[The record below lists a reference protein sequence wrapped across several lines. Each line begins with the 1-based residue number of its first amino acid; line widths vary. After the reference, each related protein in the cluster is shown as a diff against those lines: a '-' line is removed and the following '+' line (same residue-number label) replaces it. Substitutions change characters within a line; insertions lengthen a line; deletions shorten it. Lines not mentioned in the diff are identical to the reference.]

1 MNMTAAME
9 ARTNKPL
16 TACTD
21 QEIYLALLDIV
32 REQSAARVRPVTGR
46 KLYYISAEFLIGKLL
61 SNNLINLGLYN
72 DTRAAL
78 AAAGK
83 NLSDIEEVEPEPSL
97 GNGGLGRLAACF
109 LDSLATLNLPGDGV
123 GLRYHFGLFHQ
134 SFKDGVQNELP
145 DPWLTAHSWAEKTD
159 TVYPVELAGKTYNAR
174 LYKLAVTG
182 YEGRTNTLNLF
193 DLDTID
199 ESIVHDGITFDKTD
213 IDKNLT
219 LFLYPDDSDEAG
231 RRLRVYQQYLMV
243 SAGAQL
249 ILAECAARGC
259 DYHDLA
265 DYAAIQINDT
275 HPSMVIPEL
284 IRLLGEKGI
293 DFDEA
298 VEIVTKTCAYTNHTI
313 LAEALE
319 KWPRA
324 YLDAV
329 VPQLMPIIE
338 KLDTLARTRTTDES
352 LAIIDGDDRVHMAH
366 MDIHFTHSTNGVAYL
381 HTEILKNSELHGF
394 YQLYPEKF
402 NNKTNGITFRRW
414 LLECDPALTAEI
426 DTIDA
431 AALQPGEEKTL
442 QERKNVITHAQSILA
457 GITAAHLA
465 LAGDE
470 DGEQAG
476 AADLLGGA
484 VDGLQNSARLDE
496 SLTAMSERLND
507 LYYSAR
513 ELATDL
519 ADRLDAY
526 GFDAGELDQIET
538 RLDAIYRIKQKFG
551 MEVDELLAR
560 REAAAA
566 ELETFQSSGQKIA
579 ELKAQMQTLYAAAKE
594 AAEKLTQSRLKGFAA
609 MNKEM
614 KAALEFLNMPG
625 IRFALKHT
633 RGPLSSHGQDT
644 VEFLISTNPGEEPKP
659 LAKIASGG
667 ELSRI
672 MLAFKSALADRD
684 ALPTVIY
691 DEIDTG
697 VSGLAAGRIGQLLHQ
712 TARGHQV
719 LCITHTPQVAA
730 FADNQ
735 LLIQKNVRKDRTFTE
750 IHTLD
755 MDGRVE
761 VLARMISGDKVSE
774 LSLASAR
781 ELIEKSK

>member
-1 MNMTAAME
+1 MLASLKIENVAVIEKAEVNFTPGFNVLTGETGAGKSILIDSINAILGNRTSRELVRSGAQKACIWATFESIPASVKKQLEKCGYEVTDDLLLYREINAEGKGSCRVNGMPATAAVV
-9 ARTNKPL
+9 RDISSGLLSIHGQHDSQSLTNPAL
-16 TACTD
+16 H
-21 QEIYLALLDIV
+21 LGLLDQYAQNRDSFAEYYRRY
-32 REQSAARVRPVTGR
+32 RELVTVKR
-46 KLYYISAEFLIGKLL
+46 
-61 SNNLINLGLYN
+61 
-72 DTRAAL
+72 
-78 AAAGK
+78 
-83 NLSDIEEVEPEPSL
+83 
-97 GNGGLGRLAACF
+97 
-109 LDSLATLNLPGDGV
+109 
-123 GLRYHFGLFHQ
+123 Q
-134 SFKDGVQNELP
+134 
-145 DPWLTAHSWAEKTD
+145 
-159 TVYPVELAGKTYNAR
+159 
-174 LYKLAVTG
+174 
-182 YEGRTNTLNLF
+182 
-193 DLDTID
+193 
-199 ESIVHDGITFDKTD
+199 
-213 IDKNLT
+213 
-219 LFLYPDDSDEAG
+219 
-231 RRLRVYQQYLMV
+231 
-243 SAGAQL
+243 
-249 ILAECAARGC
+249 
-259 DYHDLA
+259 
-265 DYAAIQINDT
+265 
-275 HPSMVIPEL
+275 
-284 IRLLGEKGI
+284 
-293 DFDEA
+293 
-298 VEIVTKTCAYTNHTI
+298 
-313 LAEALE
+313 
-319 KWPRA
+319 
-324 YLDAV
+324 LDALNASESDK
-329 VPQLMPIIE
+329 QRRIE
-338 KLDTLARTRTTDES
+338 
-352 LAIIDGDDRVHMAH
+352 
-366 MDIHFTHSTNGVAYL
+366 
-381 HTEILKNSELHGF
+381 
-394 YQLYPEKF
+394 
-402 NNKTNGITFRRW
+402 
-414 LLECDPALTAEI
+414 ALTAEI

-538 RLDAIYRIKQKFG
+538 RLDTIYRIKQKFG

-672 MLAFKSALADRD
+672 MLAFKSALA
-684 ALPTVIY
+684 TVIY

>member
-1 MNMTAAME
+1 MLANLKIENVAVIEKAEVHFTPGFNVLTGETGAGKSILIDSINAILGNRTSRELVRSGAQKACIWATFEDIPDSVKKQLEKCGYEVSDDLLLYREINAEGKGSCRVNGMPATAAVVRDIS
-9 ARTNKPL
+9 AGLLSIHGQHDSQSLTNPAL
-16 TACTD
+16 H
-21 QEIYLALLDIV
+21 LGLLD
-32 REQSAARVRPVTGR
+32 QYAQ
-46 KLYYISAEFLIGKLL
+46 
-61 SNNLINLGLYN
+61 N
-72 DTRAAL
+72 RA
-78 AAAGK
+78 
-83 NLSDIEEVEPEPSL
+83 
-97 GNGGLGRLAACF
+97 
-109 LDSLATLNLPGDGV
+109 
-123 GLRYHFGLFHQ
+123 LF
-134 SFKDGVQNELP
+134 
-145 DPWLTAHSWAEKTD
+145 
-159 TVYPVELAGKTYNAR
+159 
-174 LYKLAVTG
+174 
-182 YEGRTNTLNLF
+182 
-193 DLDTID
+193 
-199 ESIVHDGITFDKTD
+199 
-213 IDKNLT
+213 
-219 LFLYPDDSDEAG
+219 
-231 RRLRVYQQYLMV
+231 
-243 SAGAQL
+243 
-249 ILAECAARGC
+249 
-259 DYHDLA
+259 A
-265 DYAAIQINDT
+265 DYYRRYRAL
-275 HPSMVIPEL
+275 V
-284 IRLLGEKGI
+284 
-293 DFDEA
+293 A
-298 VEIVTKTCAYTNHTI
+298 VK
-313 LAEALE
+313 
-319 KWPRA
+319 RQ
-324 YLDAV
+324 LDALNANEADK
-329 VPQLMPIIE
+329 QRRIE
-338 KLDTLARTRTTDES
+338 
-352 LAIIDGDDRVHMAH
+352 
-366 MDIHFTHSTNGVAYL
+366 
-381 HTEILKNSELHGF
+381 
-394 YQLYPEKF
+394 
-402 NNKTNGITFRRW
+402 
-414 LLECDPALTAEI
+414 ALTAEI
-426 DTIDA
+426 SAIDA

-442 QERKNVITHAQSILA
+442 QERKNVITHAQSILE

-470 DGEQAG
+470 DGEQSG

-496 SLTAMSERLND
+496 TLSPLSERLND

-526 GFDAGELDQIET
+526 GFDAGELDQIES
-538 RLDAIYRIKQKFG
+538 RLDTIYRIKQKFG
-551 MEVDELLAR
+551 MEVDELLER

-579 ELKAQMQTLYAAAKE
+579 ELKAQMQTLYADAKQ

-625 IRFALKHT
+625 IRFALKHA
-633 RGPLSSHGQDT
+633 RGPLASHGQDT

-712 TARGHQV
+712 TAKGHQV

-735 LLIQKNVRKDRTFTE
+735 LLIQKNVRNDRTFTE

>member
-1 MNMTAAME
+1 MLANLKIENVAVIEKAEVNFTPGFNVLTGETGAGKSILIDSINAILGNRTSRELVRSGAQKACIWATFESIPASVKKQLEKCGYEVTDDLLLYREINAEGKGSCRVNGMPATAAVV
-9 ARTNKPL
+9 RDISSGLLSIHGQHDSQSLTNPAL
-16 TACTD
+16 H
-21 QEIYLALLDIV
+21 LGLLDQYAQNRDLFAEYYRRY
-32 REQSAARVRPVTGR
+32 RELVTVKR
-46 KLYYISAEFLIGKLL
+46 
-61 SNNLINLGLYN
+61 
-72 DTRAAL
+72 
-78 AAAGK
+78 
-83 NLSDIEEVEPEPSL
+83 
-97 GNGGLGRLAACF
+97 
-109 LDSLATLNLPGDGV
+109 
-123 GLRYHFGLFHQ
+123 Q
-134 SFKDGVQNELP
+134 
-145 DPWLTAHSWAEKTD
+145 
-159 TVYPVELAGKTYNAR
+159 
-174 LYKLAVTG
+174 
-182 YEGRTNTLNLF
+182 
-193 DLDTID
+193 
-199 ESIVHDGITFDKTD
+199 
-213 IDKNLT
+213 
-219 LFLYPDDSDEAG
+219 
-231 RRLRVYQQYLMV
+231 
-243 SAGAQL
+243 
-249 ILAECAARGC
+249 
-259 DYHDLA
+259 
-265 DYAAIQINDT
+265 
-275 HPSMVIPEL
+275 
-284 IRLLGEKGI
+284 
-293 DFDEA
+293 
-298 VEIVTKTCAYTNHTI
+298 
-313 LAEALE
+313 
-319 KWPRA
+319 
-324 YLDAV
+324 LDALNASESDK
-329 VPQLMPIIE
+329 QRRIE
-338 KLDTLARTRTTDES
+338 
-352 LAIIDGDDRVHMAH
+352 
-366 MDIHFTHSTNGVAYL
+366 
-381 HTEILKNSELHGF
+381 
-394 YQLYPEKF
+394 
-402 NNKTNGITFRRW
+402 
-414 LLECDPALTAEI
+414 ALTAEI
-426 DTIDA
+426 DAIDA

-538 RLDAIYRIKQKFG
+538 RLDTIYRIKQKFG

-560 REAAAA
+560 REAAVA

-625 IRFALKHT
+625 IRFALKHA

-712 TARGHQV
+712 TAKGHQV

>member
-1 MNMTAAME
+1 MLANLKIENVAVIEKAEVNFTPGFNVLTGETGAGKSILIDSINAILGNRTSRELVRSGAQKACIWATFERIPDSVKKQLEKCGYEANDDLLLYREINAEGKGSCRVNGMPATAAVVRDIS
-9 ARTNKPL
+9 AGLLSIHGQHDSQSLTNPAL
-16 TACTD
+16 H
-21 QEIYLALLDIV
+21 LGLLDQYAQNRALFAEYYRRY
-32 REQSAARVRPVTGR
+32 RELVTVKR
-46 KLYYISAEFLIGKLL
+46 
-61 SNNLINLGLYN
+61 
-72 DTRAAL
+72 
-78 AAAGK
+78 
-83 NLSDIEEVEPEPSL
+83 
-97 GNGGLGRLAACF
+97 
-109 LDSLATLNLPGDGV
+109 
-123 GLRYHFGLFHQ
+123 Q
-134 SFKDGVQNELP
+134 
-145 DPWLTAHSWAEKTD
+145 
-159 TVYPVELAGKTYNAR
+159 
-174 LYKLAVTG
+174 
-182 YEGRTNTLNLF
+182 
-193 DLDTID
+193 
-199 ESIVHDGITFDKTD
+199 
-213 IDKNLT
+213 
-219 LFLYPDDSDEAG
+219 
-231 RRLRVYQQYLMV
+231 
-243 SAGAQL
+243 
-249 ILAECAARGC
+249 
-259 DYHDLA
+259 
-265 DYAAIQINDT
+265 
-275 HPSMVIPEL
+275 
-284 IRLLGEKGI
+284 
-293 DFDEA
+293 
-298 VEIVTKTCAYTNHTI
+298 
-313 LAEALE
+313 
-319 KWPRA
+319 
-324 YLDAV
+324 LDALNASESDK
-329 VPQLMPIIE
+329 QRRIE
-338 KLDTLARTRTTDES
+338 
-352 LAIIDGDDRVHMAH
+352 
-366 MDIHFTHSTNGVAYL
+366 
-381 HTEILKNSELHGF
+381 
-394 YQLYPEKF
+394 
-402 NNKTNGITFRRW
+402 
-414 LLECDPALTAEI
+414 ALTAEI
-426 DTIDA
+426 DTLDA

-442 QERKNVITHAQSILA
+442 QERKNVITHAQSILE

-470 DGEQAG
+470 DGEQSG

-496 SLTAMSERLND
+496 TLAPMSERLND

-526 GFDAGELDQIET
+526 GFDTGELDQIES
-538 RLDAIYRIKQKFG
+538 RLDTIYRIKQKFG

-625 IRFALKHT
+625 IRFALKHA

-712 TARGHQV
+712 TAKGHQV

-735 LLIQKNVRKDRTFTE
+735 LLIQKNVRNDRTFTE

-761 VLARMISGDKVSE
+761 VLARMISGDKVSD

>member
-1 MNMTAAME
+1 MLASLKIENVAVIEKAEVNFTPGFNVLTGETGAGKSILIDSINAILGNRTSRELVRSGAQKACIWATFESIPTSVKKQLEKCGYEVTDDLLLYREINAEGKGSCRVNGMPATAAVV
-9 ARTNKPL
+9 RDISSGLLSIHGQHDSQSLTNPAL
-16 TACTD
+16 H
-21 QEIYLALLDIV
+21 LGLLDQYAQNRDSFAEYYRRY
-32 REQSAARVRPVTGR
+32 RELVTVKR
-46 KLYYISAEFLIGKLL
+46 
-61 SNNLINLGLYN
+61 
-72 DTRAAL
+72 
-78 AAAGK
+78 
-83 NLSDIEEVEPEPSL
+83 
-97 GNGGLGRLAACF
+97 
-109 LDSLATLNLPGDGV
+109 
-123 GLRYHFGLFHQ
+123 Q
-134 SFKDGVQNELP
+134 
-145 DPWLTAHSWAEKTD
+145 
-159 TVYPVELAGKTYNAR
+159 
-174 LYKLAVTG
+174 
-182 YEGRTNTLNLF
+182 
-193 DLDTID
+193 
-199 ESIVHDGITFDKTD
+199 
-213 IDKNLT
+213 
-219 LFLYPDDSDEAG
+219 
-231 RRLRVYQQYLMV
+231 
-243 SAGAQL
+243 
-249 ILAECAARGC
+249 
-259 DYHDLA
+259 
-265 DYAAIQINDT
+265 
-275 HPSMVIPEL
+275 
-284 IRLLGEKGI
+284 
-293 DFDEA
+293 
-298 VEIVTKTCAYTNHTI
+298 
-313 LAEALE
+313 
-319 KWPRA
+319 
-324 YLDAV
+324 LDALNASESDK
-329 VPQLMPIIE
+329 QRRIE
-338 KLDTLARTRTTDES
+338 
-352 LAIIDGDDRVHMAH
+352 
-366 MDIHFTHSTNGVAYL
+366 
-381 HTEILKNSELHGF
+381 
-394 YQLYPEKF
+394 
-402 NNKTNGITFRRW
+402 
-414 LLECDPALTAEI
+414 ALTAEI

-538 RLDAIYRIKQKFG
+538 RLDTIYRIKQKFG

>member
-1 MNMTAAME
+1 MLASLKIENVAVIEKAEVNFTPGFNVLTGETGAGKSILIDSINAILGNRTSRELVRSGAQKACIWATFESIPTSVKKQLEKCGYEVTDDLLLYREINAEGKGSCRVNGMPATAAVV
-9 ARTNKPL
+9 RDISSGLLSIHGQHDSQSLTNPAL
-16 TACTD
+16 H
-21 QEIYLALLDIV
+21 LGLLDQYAQNRDLFAEYYRRY
-32 REQSAARVRPVTGR
+32 RELVTVKR
-46 KLYYISAEFLIGKLL
+46 
-61 SNNLINLGLYN
+61 
-72 DTRAAL
+72 
-78 AAAGK
+78 
-83 NLSDIEEVEPEPSL
+83 
-97 GNGGLGRLAACF
+97 
-109 LDSLATLNLPGDGV
+109 
-123 GLRYHFGLFHQ
+123 Q
-134 SFKDGVQNELP
+134 
-145 DPWLTAHSWAEKTD
+145 
-159 TVYPVELAGKTYNAR
+159 
-174 LYKLAVTG
+174 
-182 YEGRTNTLNLF
+182 
-193 DLDTID
+193 
-199 ESIVHDGITFDKTD
+199 
-213 IDKNLT
+213 
-219 LFLYPDDSDEAG
+219 
-231 RRLRVYQQYLMV
+231 
-243 SAGAQL
+243 
-249 ILAECAARGC
+249 
-259 DYHDLA
+259 
-265 DYAAIQINDT
+265 
-275 HPSMVIPEL
+275 
-284 IRLLGEKGI
+284 
-293 DFDEA
+293 
-298 VEIVTKTCAYTNHTI
+298 
-313 LAEALE
+313 
-319 KWPRA
+319 
-324 YLDAV
+324 LDALNASESDK
-329 VPQLMPIIE
+329 QRRIE
-338 KLDTLARTRTTDES
+338 
-352 LAIIDGDDRVHMAH
+352 
-366 MDIHFTHSTNGVAYL
+366 
-381 HTEILKNSELHGF
+381 
-394 YQLYPEKF
+394 
-402 NNKTNGITFRRW
+402 
-414 LLECDPALTAEI
+414 ALTAEI

-457 GITAAHLA
+457 GIAAAHLA

-538 RLDAIYRIKQKFG
+538 RLDTIYRIKQKFG

>member
-1 MNMTAAME
+1 MLASLKIENVAVIEKAEVNFTPGFNVLTGETGAGKSILIDSINAILGNRTSRELVRSGAQKACIWATFESIPTSVKKQLEKCGYEVTDDLLLYREINAEGKGSCRVNGMPATAAVV
-9 ARTNKPL
+9 RDISSGLLSIHGQHDSQSLTNPAL
-16 TACTD
+16 H
-21 QEIYLALLDIV
+21 LGLLDQYAQNRDLFAEYYRRY
-32 REQSAARVRPVTGR
+32 RELVTVKR
-46 KLYYISAEFLIGKLL
+46 
-61 SNNLINLGLYN
+61 
-72 DTRAAL
+72 
-78 AAAGK
+78 
-83 NLSDIEEVEPEPSL
+83 
-97 GNGGLGRLAACF
+97 
-109 LDSLATLNLPGDGV
+109 
-123 GLRYHFGLFHQ
+123 Q
-134 SFKDGVQNELP
+134 
-145 DPWLTAHSWAEKTD
+145 
-159 TVYPVELAGKTYNAR
+159 
-174 LYKLAVTG
+174 
-182 YEGRTNTLNLF
+182 
-193 DLDTID
+193 
-199 ESIVHDGITFDKTD
+199 
-213 IDKNLT
+213 
-219 LFLYPDDSDEAG
+219 
-231 RRLRVYQQYLMV
+231 
-243 SAGAQL
+243 
-249 ILAECAARGC
+249 
-259 DYHDLA
+259 
-265 DYAAIQINDT
+265 
-275 HPSMVIPEL
+275 
-284 IRLLGEKGI
+284 
-293 DFDEA
+293 
-298 VEIVTKTCAYTNHTI
+298 
-313 LAEALE
+313 
-319 KWPRA
+319 
-324 YLDAV
+324 LDALNASESDK
-329 VPQLMPIIE
+329 QRRIE
-338 KLDTLARTRTTDES
+338 
-352 LAIIDGDDRVHMAH
+352 
-366 MDIHFTHSTNGVAYL
+366 
-381 HTEILKNSELHGF
+381 
-394 YQLYPEKF
+394 
-402 NNKTNGITFRRW
+402 
-414 LLECDPALTAEI
+414 ALTAEI

-538 RLDAIYRIKQKFG
+538 RLDTIYRIKQKFG

-781 ELIEKSK
+781 ELIERSK

>member
-1 MNMTAAME
+1 MLANLKIENVAVIEKAEVNFTPGFNVLTGETGAGKSILIDSINAILGNRTSRELVRSGAQKACIWATFERIPDSVKKQLEKCGYEANDDLLLYREINAEGKGSCRVNGMPATAAVVRDIS
-9 ARTNKPL
+9 AGLLSIHGQHDSQSLTNPAL
-16 TACTD
+16 H
-21 QEIYLALLDIV
+21 LGLLDQYAQNRALFAEYYRRY
-32 REQSAARVRPVTGR
+32 RELVTVKR
-46 KLYYISAEFLIGKLL
+46 
-61 SNNLINLGLYN
+61 
-72 DTRAAL
+72 
-78 AAAGK
+78 
-83 NLSDIEEVEPEPSL
+83 
-97 GNGGLGRLAACF
+97 
-109 LDSLATLNLPGDGV
+109 
-123 GLRYHFGLFHQ
+123 Q
-134 SFKDGVQNELP
+134 
-145 DPWLTAHSWAEKTD
+145 
-159 TVYPVELAGKTYNAR
+159 
-174 LYKLAVTG
+174 
-182 YEGRTNTLNLF
+182 
-193 DLDTID
+193 
-199 ESIVHDGITFDKTD
+199 
-213 IDKNLT
+213 
-219 LFLYPDDSDEAG
+219 
-231 RRLRVYQQYLMV
+231 
-243 SAGAQL
+243 
-249 ILAECAARGC
+249 
-259 DYHDLA
+259 
-265 DYAAIQINDT
+265 
-275 HPSMVIPEL
+275 
-284 IRLLGEKGI
+284 
-293 DFDEA
+293 
-298 VEIVTKTCAYTNHTI
+298 
-313 LAEALE
+313 
-319 KWPRA
+319 
-324 YLDAV
+324 LDALNASESDK
-329 VPQLMPIIE
+329 QRRIE
-338 KLDTLARTRTTDES
+338 
-352 LAIIDGDDRVHMAH
+352 
-366 MDIHFTHSTNGVAYL
+366 
-381 HTEILKNSELHGF
+381 
-394 YQLYPEKF
+394 
-402 NNKTNGITFRRW
+402 
-414 LLECDPALTAEI
+414 ALTAEI

-442 QERKNVITHAQSILA
+442 QERKNVITHAQSILE

-470 DGEQAG
+470 DGEQSG

-496 SLTAMSERLND
+496 TLAPMSERLND

-526 GFDAGELDQIET
+526 GFDTGELNQIES
-538 RLDAIYRIKQKFG
+538 RLDTIYRIKQQFG
-551 MEVDELLAR
+551 IEVDELLAR
-560 REAAAA
+560 RDTAAA
-566 ELETFQSSGQKIA
+566 ELENFQSSGQRIA
-579 ELKAQMQTLYAAAKE
+579 ELKAQMQTLYTAAKE

-625 IRFALKHT
+625 IRFALKHA

-712 TARGHQV
+712 TAKGHQV

-735 LLIQKNVRKDRTFTE
+735 LLIQKNVRNDRTFTE

>member
-1 MNMTAAME
+1 MLASLKIENVAVIEKAEVNFTPGFNVLTGETGAGKSILIDSINAILGNRTSRELVRSGAQKACIWATFESIPASVKKQLEKCGYEVTDDLLLYREINAEGKGSCRVNGMPATAAVV
-9 ARTNKPL
+9 RDISSGLLSIHGQHDSQSLTNPAL
-16 TACTD
+16 H
-21 QEIYLALLDIV
+21 LGLLDQYAQNRDLFAEYYRRY
-32 REQSAARVRPVTGR
+32 RELVTVKR
-46 KLYYISAEFLIGKLL
+46 QL
-61 SNNLINLGLYN
+61 
-72 DTRAAL
+72 DAL
-78 AAAGK
+78 NASE
-83 NLSDIEEVEPEPSL
+83 SDK
-97 GNGGLGRLAACF
+97 
-109 LDSLATLNLPGDGV
+109 
-123 GLRYHFGLFHQ
+123 Q
-134 SFKDGVQNELP
+134 
-145 DPWLTAHSWAEKTD
+145 
-159 TVYPVELAGKTYNAR
+159 
-174 LYKLAVTG
+174 
-182 YEGRTNTLNLF
+182 
-193 DLDTID
+193 
-199 ESIVHDGITFDKTD
+199 
-213 IDKNLT
+213 
-219 LFLYPDDSDEAG
+219 
-231 RRLRVYQQYLMV
+231 RR
-243 SAGAQL
+243 
-249 ILAECAARGC
+249 I
-259 DYHDLA
+259 
-265 DYAAIQINDT
+265 
-275 HPSMVIPEL
+275 
-284 IRLLGEKGI
+284 
-293 DFDEA
+293 
-298 VEIVTKTCAYTNHTI
+298 
-313 LAEALE
+313 EAL
-319 KWPRA
+319 
-324 YLDAV
+324 
-329 VPQLMPIIE
+329 I
-338 KLDTLARTRTTDES
+338 
-352 LAIIDGDDRVHMAH
+352 
-366 MDIHFTHSTNGVAYL
+366 
-381 HTEILKNSELHGF
+381 
-394 YQLYPEKF
+394 
-402 NNKTNGITFRRW
+402 
-414 LLECDPALTAEI
+414 AEI

-538 RLDAIYRIKQKFG
+538 RLDTIYRIKQKFG

-712 TARGHQV
+712 TAKGHQV

>member
-1 MNMTAAME
+1 MLASLKIENVAVIEKAEVNFTPGFNVLTGETGAGKSILIDSINAILGNRTSRELVRSGAQKACIWATFESIPTSVKKQLEKCGYEVTDDLLLYREINAEGKGSCRVNGMPATAAVV
-9 ARTNKPL
+9 RDISSGLLSIHGQHDSQSLTNPAL
-16 TACTD
+16 H
-21 QEIYLALLDIV
+21 LGLLDQYAQNRDLFAEYYRRY
-32 REQSAARVRPVTGR
+32 RELVTVKR
-46 KLYYISAEFLIGKLL
+46 
-61 SNNLINLGLYN
+61 
-72 DTRAAL
+72 
-78 AAAGK
+78 
-83 NLSDIEEVEPEPSL
+83 
-97 GNGGLGRLAACF
+97 
-109 LDSLATLNLPGDGV
+109 
-123 GLRYHFGLFHQ
+123 Q
-134 SFKDGVQNELP
+134 
-145 DPWLTAHSWAEKTD
+145 
-159 TVYPVELAGKTYNAR
+159 
-174 LYKLAVTG
+174 
-182 YEGRTNTLNLF
+182 
-193 DLDTID
+193 
-199 ESIVHDGITFDKTD
+199 
-213 IDKNLT
+213 
-219 LFLYPDDSDEAG
+219 
-231 RRLRVYQQYLMV
+231 
-243 SAGAQL
+243 
-249 ILAECAARGC
+249 
-259 DYHDLA
+259 
-265 DYAAIQINDT
+265 
-275 HPSMVIPEL
+275 
-284 IRLLGEKGI
+284 
-293 DFDEA
+293 
-298 VEIVTKTCAYTNHTI
+298 
-313 LAEALE
+313 
-319 KWPRA
+319 
-324 YLDAV
+324 LDALNASESDK
-329 VPQLMPIIE
+329 QRRIE
-338 KLDTLARTRTTDES
+338 
-352 LAIIDGDDRVHMAH
+352 
-366 MDIHFTHSTNGVAYL
+366 
-381 HTEILKNSELHGF
+381 
-394 YQLYPEKF
+394 
-402 NNKTNGITFRRW
+402 
-414 LLECDPALTAEI
+414 ALTAEI

-538 RLDAIYRIKQKFG
+538 RLDTIYRIKQKFG
-551 MEVDELLAR
+551 VEVDELLAR

>member
-1 MNMTAAME
+1 MKIENVAVIEKAEVNFTPGFNVLTGETGAGKSILIDSINAILGNRTSRELVRSGAQKACIWATFERIPDSVKKQLEKCGYEANDDLLLYREINAEGKGSCRVNGMPATAAVVRDIS
-9 ARTNKPL
+9 AGLLSIHGQHDSQSLTNPAL
-16 TACTD
+16 H
-21 QEIYLALLDIV
+21 LGLLDQYAQNRALFAEYYRRY
-32 REQSAARVRPVTGR
+32 RELVTVKR
-46 KLYYISAEFLIGKLL
+46 
-61 SNNLINLGLYN
+61 
-72 DTRAAL
+72 
-78 AAAGK
+78 
-83 NLSDIEEVEPEPSL
+83 
-97 GNGGLGRLAACF
+97 
-109 LDSLATLNLPGDGV
+109 
-123 GLRYHFGLFHQ
+123 Q
-134 SFKDGVQNELP
+134 
-145 DPWLTAHSWAEKTD
+145 
-159 TVYPVELAGKTYNAR
+159 
-174 LYKLAVTG
+174 
-182 YEGRTNTLNLF
+182 
-193 DLDTID
+193 
-199 ESIVHDGITFDKTD
+199 
-213 IDKNLT
+213 
-219 LFLYPDDSDEAG
+219 
-231 RRLRVYQQYLMV
+231 
-243 SAGAQL
+243 
-249 ILAECAARGC
+249 
-259 DYHDLA
+259 
-265 DYAAIQINDT
+265 
-275 HPSMVIPEL
+275 
-284 IRLLGEKGI
+284 
-293 DFDEA
+293 
-298 VEIVTKTCAYTNHTI
+298 
-313 LAEALE
+313 
-319 KWPRA
+319 
-324 YLDAV
+324 LDALNASESDK
-329 VPQLMPIIE
+329 QRRIE
-338 KLDTLARTRTTDES
+338 
-352 LAIIDGDDRVHMAH
+352 
-366 MDIHFTHSTNGVAYL
+366 
-381 HTEILKNSELHGF
+381 
-394 YQLYPEKF
+394 
-402 NNKTNGITFRRW
+402 
-414 LLECDPALTAEI
+414 ALTAEI

-442 QERKNVITHAQSILA
+442 QERKNVITHAQSILE

-470 DGEQAG
+470 DGEQSG

-496 SLTAMSERLND
+496 TLAPMSERLND

-526 GFDAGELDQIET
+526 GFDTGELDQIES
-538 RLDAIYRIKQKFG
+538 RLDTIYRIKQQFG

-625 IRFALKHT
+625 IRFALKHA

-712 TARGHQV
+712 TAKGHQV

-735 LLIQKNVRKDRTFTE
+735 LLIQKNVRNDRTFTE

>member
-1 MNMTAAME
+1 MLANLKIENVAVIEKAEVNFTPGFNVLTGETGAGKSILIDSINAILGNRTSRELVRSGAQKACIWATFERIPDSVKKQLEKCGYEANDDLLLYREINAEGKGSCRVNGMPATAAVVRDIS
-9 ARTNKPL
+9 AGLLSIHGQHDSQNLTNPAL
-16 TACTD
+16 H
-21 QEIYLALLDIV
+21 LGLLDQYAQNRALFAEYYRRY
-32 REQSAARVRPVTGR
+32 RELVTVKR
-46 KLYYISAEFLIGKLL
+46 
-61 SNNLINLGLYN
+61 
-72 DTRAAL
+72 
-78 AAAGK
+78 
-83 NLSDIEEVEPEPSL
+83 
-97 GNGGLGRLAACF
+97 
-109 LDSLATLNLPGDGV
+109 
-123 GLRYHFGLFHQ
+123 Q
-134 SFKDGVQNELP
+134 
-145 DPWLTAHSWAEKTD
+145 
-159 TVYPVELAGKTYNAR
+159 
-174 LYKLAVTG
+174 
-182 YEGRTNTLNLF
+182 
-193 DLDTID
+193 
-199 ESIVHDGITFDKTD
+199 
-213 IDKNLT
+213 
-219 LFLYPDDSDEAG
+219 
-231 RRLRVYQQYLMV
+231 
-243 SAGAQL
+243 
-249 ILAECAARGC
+249 
-259 DYHDLA
+259 
-265 DYAAIQINDT
+265 
-275 HPSMVIPEL
+275 
-284 IRLLGEKGI
+284 
-293 DFDEA
+293 
-298 VEIVTKTCAYTNHTI
+298 
-313 LAEALE
+313 
-319 KWPRA
+319 
-324 YLDAV
+324 LDALNASESDK
-329 VPQLMPIIE
+329 QRRIE
-338 KLDTLARTRTTDES
+338 
-352 LAIIDGDDRVHMAH
+352 
-366 MDIHFTHSTNGVAYL
+366 
-381 HTEILKNSELHGF
+381 
-394 YQLYPEKF
+394 
-402 NNKTNGITFRRW
+402 
-414 LLECDPALTAEI
+414 ALTAEI

-442 QERKNVITHAQSILA
+442 QERKNVITHAQSILE

-470 DGEQAG
+470 DGEQSG

-496 SLTAMSERLND
+496 TLAPMSERLND

-526 GFDAGELDQIET
+526 GFDTGELDQIES
-538 RLDAIYRIKQKFG
+538 RLDTIYRIKQKFG

-625 IRFALKHT
+625 IRFALKHA

-712 TARGHQV
+712 TAKGHQV

-735 LLIQKNVRKDRTFTE
+735 LLIQKNVRNDRTFTE

>member
-1 MNMTAAME
+1 MLASLKIENVAVIEKAEVNFTPGFNVLTGETGAGKSILIDSINAILGNRTSRELVRSGAQKACIWATFESIPTSVKKQLEKCGYEVTDDLLLYREINAEGKGSCRVNGMPATAAVV
-9 ARTNKPL
+9 RDISSGLLSIHGQHDSQSLTNPAL
-16 TACTD
+16 H
-21 QEIYLALLDIV
+21 LGLLDQYAQNRDLFAEYYRRY
-32 REQSAARVRPVTGR
+32 RELVTVKR
-46 KLYYISAEFLIGKLL
+46 
-61 SNNLINLGLYN
+61 
-72 DTRAAL
+72 
-78 AAAGK
+78 
-83 NLSDIEEVEPEPSL
+83 
-97 GNGGLGRLAACF
+97 
-109 LDSLATLNLPGDGV
+109 
-123 GLRYHFGLFHQ
+123 Q
-134 SFKDGVQNELP
+134 
-145 DPWLTAHSWAEKTD
+145 
-159 TVYPVELAGKTYNAR
+159 
-174 LYKLAVTG
+174 
-182 YEGRTNTLNLF
+182 
-193 DLDTID
+193 
-199 ESIVHDGITFDKTD
+199 
-213 IDKNLT
+213 
-219 LFLYPDDSDEAG
+219 
-231 RRLRVYQQYLMV
+231 
-243 SAGAQL
+243 
-249 ILAECAARGC
+249 
-259 DYHDLA
+259 
-265 DYAAIQINDT
+265 
-275 HPSMVIPEL
+275 
-284 IRLLGEKGI
+284 
-293 DFDEA
+293 
-298 VEIVTKTCAYTNHTI
+298 
-313 LAEALE
+313 
-319 KWPRA
+319 
-324 YLDAV
+324 LDALNASESDK
-329 VPQLMPIIE
+329 QRRIE
-338 KLDTLARTRTTDES
+338 
-352 LAIIDGDDRVHMAH
+352 
-366 MDIHFTHSTNGVAYL
+366 
-381 HTEILKNSELHGF
+381 
-394 YQLYPEKF
+394 
-402 NNKTNGITFRRW
+402 
-414 LLECDPALTAEI
+414 ALTAEI

-538 RLDAIYRIKQKFG
+538 RLDTIYRIKQKFG